1 LPDASLPSL
10 LPSPPC
16 EQPWAAAR
24 GCWYFHAAFPLP
36 TCAAIGL
43 LQKSGGPLADNRLSR
58 KEFLEMVDPSL
69 LKNRFFR
76 NILILT
82 AMIIIALMVYNYF
95 LTTPS
100 FTRLLLHTT
109 ETDAVRIT
117 RHLASA
123 VLISGTEEIS
133 KATLNDQLPKEVDKI
148 KKDFELM
155 SLKVFSPSGEIVFS
169 DDPDEMGQVNER
181 RYFQDIVA
189 KGRVYSTLVPKNEE
203 SLEGRT
209 MARDVL
215 ETYVPLMNKGRFLG
229 ALEIYYD
236 ITGRKKELD
245 RLISQSSTITFIF
258 ASALLVAIVL
268 ILYEENVAMKKR
280 RQLEEERLQRERL
293 QGVLEMAGAACH
305 ELNQP
310 LQVLSLH
317 SYYLMYDLP
326 QDSPLLE
333 KIKTIKEMT
342 DQLGKI
348 TKKIMHITKY
358 ETKEYLEGSK
368 IIDIDKASSPEITP

>member
-1 LPDASLPSL
+1 
-10 LPSPPC
+10 
-16 EQPWAAAR
+16 
-24 GCWYFHAAFPLP
+24 
-36 TCAAIGL
+36 
-43 LQKSGGPLADNRLSR
+43 
-58 KEFLEMVDPSL
+58 MVNPSL

-82 AMIIIALMVYNYF
+82 AMIIIALMAYNFF

-100 FTRLLLHTT
+100 FTKLLIDTT

-117 RHLASA
+117 RHLASSI
-123 VLISGTEEIS
+123 LISGTEEIS
-133 KATLNDQLPKEVDKI
+133 KASLNDQLPKEVNKI

-169 DDPDEMGQVNER
+169 DDPDEIGQVNQR
-181 RYFQDIVA
+181 HYFQDIVA
-189 KGRVYSTLVPKNEE
+189 KGRVYATPVPKDEE

-236 ITGRKKELD
+236 ITDRKKGLD

-258 ASALLVAIVL
+258 ASGLLVAILL
-268 ILYEENVAMKKR
+268 ILYEENIAMKKR
-280 RQLEEERLQRERL
+280 RQLEEERLQREKL
-293 QGVLEMAGAACH
+293 QGVIEMAGAACH

-348 TKKIMHITKY
+348 TKKIMHITRY

-368 IIDIDKASSPEITP
+368 IIDIDKASST